1 LKKFLLT
8 EFTNQSTKANPMEC
22 NTLQQIKE
30 GECSKLT
37 RTLSLLEAA
46 ELSAHLENSGGLP
59 LEHRRFTF
67 TLPATQNIV
76 SLVIE

>member
-1 LKKFLLT
+1 
-8 EFTNQSTKANPMEC
+8 MER
-22 NTLQQIKE
+22 NTVHQIKE
-30 GECSKLT
+30 GDCSKLS

-67 TLPATQNIV
+67 TLPASQNIV
-76 SLVIE
+76 SLVVE

>member
-1 LKKFLLT
+1 
-8 EFTNQSTKANPMEC
+8 MEC
-22 NTLQQIKE
+22 NTIQRINE
-30 GECSKLT
+30 GECAKLS

-46 ELSAHLENSGGLP
+46 ELSAHLEIAGGLP
-59 LEHRRFTF
+59 AEHRRFTF

>member
-1 LKKFLLT
+1 
-8 EFTNQSTKANPMEC
+8 MEC
-22 NTLQQIKE
+22 NTVQRIKE
-30 GECSKLT
+30 GDCSKLS

-46 ELSAHLENSGGLP
+46 ELSAHLENAGSVP
-59 LEHRRFTF
+59 AEHRRFTF